1 VTPKDTKLSNHP
13 QIPVP
18 QLHVVK
24 LLQSLRSKNVVKEK
38 FNWQYLY
45 YVLTDEG
52 IEYLRNY
59 LHISE
64 ETVPATL
71 KKPSKPQPPST
82 ITRSYG
88 DESGRGRGRG
98 GARGGRG
105 GYRGPKTE
113 GAPSGFNPEFQGAS
127 RGRGGMSSRGGR
139 GGAVAAE

>member
-24 LLQSLRSKNVVKEK
+24 LLQSLKLAILVLR
-38 FNWQYLY
+38 
-45 YVLTDEG
+45 LTDEG